1 MILPWTNVHG
11 YKCSSF
17 LIAPSAPPQGLK
29 QVAIA
34 STWVTLNWQP
44 PPMKERNGNIRHYLV
59 FVTELETQR
68 SFTLNST
75 MSNYRVENLHPFYT
89 YNIRIAAVTV
99 ATGSRS
105 DAIFIQTLEDGKCEQ
120 SVLT

>member
-1 MILPWTNVHG
+1 
-11 YKCSSF
+11 
-17 LIAPSAPPQGLK
+17 
-29 QVAIA
+29 
-34 STWVTLNWQP
+34 
-44 PPMKERNGNIRHYLV
+44 MKERNGNIRHYLV

-75 MSNYRVENLHPFYT
+75 MNNYRVENLHPFYT

>member
-1 MILPWTNVHG
+1 
-11 YKCSSF
+11 
-17 LIAPSAPPQGLK
+17 
-29 QVAIA
+29 
-34 STWVTLNWQP
+34 
-44 PPMKERNGNIRHYLV
+44 
-59 FVTELETQR
+59 
-68 SFTLNST
+68 